1 MVEHQLIS
9 IAVCGTKHV
18 MGNEQVDAVSASEGI
33 KANNKMEGYGFK
45 VACFVGCT
53 AYKKRLI

>member
-18 MGNEQVDAVSASEGI
+18 MGNEQVDAVSASKGI

-45 VACFVGCT
+45 VGMLC
-53 AYKKRLI
+53 RLRSL